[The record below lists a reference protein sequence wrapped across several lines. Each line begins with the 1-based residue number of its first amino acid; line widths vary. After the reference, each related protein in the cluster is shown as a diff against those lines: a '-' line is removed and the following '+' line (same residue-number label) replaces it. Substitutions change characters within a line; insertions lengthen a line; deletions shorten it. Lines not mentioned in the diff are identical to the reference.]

1 MSQSTSRLDEV
12 ELLQNILV
20 SHATN
25 GPAYDGDYVTL
36 RASLLAQS
44 EHAALIPKFVRTCR
58 DLSQFW
64 QFIKH
69 KFPTYA
75 ERRSY
80 IWDEFRPLLE
90 RIEGAG
96 SGPVDHAVAI
106 AIEKFDAEHLQMA
119 WRKSLERRES
129 DPEGAITMAR
139 TLLES
144 TCKHILDEL
153 EVGYGESPELPELYR
168 LTSKALNL
176 APSQHTE
183 GIFKQILGGCQSVV
197 EGLGAL
203 RNRLSDAHG
212 TGRRAIKPAPRHAE
226 LAVNLSG
233 ALALYLLE
241 TFLVNSTRL
250 NQG

>member
-1 MSQSTSRLDEV
+1 MKQRTPLLDEV

-25 GPAYDGDYVTL
+25 GPAYEGDYSGL
-36 RASLLAQS
+36 RASLLERTEYES
-44 EHAALIPKFVRTCR
+44 LVPRFVKTCR
-58 DLSQFW
+58 DLAQFW

-69 KFPTYA
+69 KFPSYA
-75 ERRSY
+75 ERRTY
-80 IWDEFRPLLE
+80 LWDEFRPLLE
-90 RIEGAG
+90 RIEQGAT
-96 SGPVDHAVAI
+96 GPADQVVSA
-106 AIEKFDAEHLQMA
+106 AIEKFDAEHLQAA
-119 WRKSLERRES
+119 WSKALERRQT
-129 DPEGAITMAR
+129 DPEGAITIAR
-139 TLLES
+139 TLLET

-153 EVGYGESPELPELYR
+153 SIDYGDSPELPHLYR

-183 GIFKQILGGCQSVV
+183 DVFKQILGGCHSVV

-212 TGRRAIKPAPRHAE
+212 TGKRAVRPSSRHAE

-233 ALALYLLE
+233 ALALYLLQ
-241 TFLVNSTRL
+241 TFEIHHVK
-250 NQG
+250 

>member
-1 MSQSTSRLDEV
+1 MKQREALLQEV

-25 GPAYDGDYVTL
+25 GPPYEGDYSTL
-36 RASLLAQS
+36 RTSLLARA
-44 EHAALIPKFVRTCR
+44 EYANLVPRFVRTCR
-58 DLSQFW
+58 DLAQFW

-69 KFPTYA
+69 KFPTY
-75 ERRSY
+75 EKRRAY
-80 IWDEFRPLLE
+80 LWEEFRPLLE
-90 RIEGAG
+90 RIEKGGTA
-96 SGPVDHAVAI
+96 PADQAVSE
-106 AIEKFDAEHLQMA
+106 AIERFDAEHLHAA
-119 WRKSLERRES
+119 WAKALDRRQS
-129 DPEGAITMAR
+129 DPDGAITIAR

-153 EVGYGESPELPELYR
+153 AIDYGDSPELPHLYR

-183 GIFKQILGGCQSVV
+183 DVFKQILGGCHSVV

-212 TGRRAIKPAPRHAE
+212 RGKRSVRPAPRHAE

-233 ALALYLLE
+233 ALALYLLQ
-241 TFLVNSTRL
+241 TFDAH
-250 NQG
+250 

>member
-1 MSQSTSRLDEV
+1 MHGSTSFLEDV
-12 ELLQNILV
+12 QLLQNILV
-20 SHATN
+20 SHATS
-25 GPAYDGDYVTL
+25 GPAYDGDYATL
-36 RASLLAQS
+36 RASLLARTEYS
-44 EHAALIPKFVRTCR
+44 RLVPRFIRTCR
-58 DLSQFW
+58 DLNQFW

-80 IWDEFRPLLE
+80 LWEQFEPLLE
-90 RIEGAG
+90 RIENA
-96 SGPVDHAVAI
+96 SPGPADEAVTA
-106 AIEKFDAEHLQMA
+106 AIEKFDAEYLHVA
-119 WRKSLERRES
+119 WRKALERRQS

-139 TLLES
+139 TLLET
-144 TCKHILDEL
+144 TCKHILDDL
-153 EVGYGESPELPELYR
+153 DATYGESPELPELYR

-183 GIFKQILGGCQSVV
+183 GVFKQILGGCQSVV

-212 TGRRAIKPAPRHAE
+212 IGKRAVRPAPRHAE

-233 ALALYLLE
+233 ALALYLLA
-241 TFLVNSTRL
+241 THDVASSR
-250 NQG
+250 QS